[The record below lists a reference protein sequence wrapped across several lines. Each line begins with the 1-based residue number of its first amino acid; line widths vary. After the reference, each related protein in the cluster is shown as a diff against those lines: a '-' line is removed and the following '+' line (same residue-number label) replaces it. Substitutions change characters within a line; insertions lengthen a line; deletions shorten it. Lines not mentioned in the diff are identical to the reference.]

1 MLIYKPLINLLLT
14 VSLLFPHNI
23 MATDYSNDTNPA
35 LIDMYLSALK
45 QKESSNRYSIMHT
58 PSVITDFAT
67 GKPIKVQALGA
78 YGILDIN
85 WGKWS
90 KEAGLAGADW
100 HDPIAQDRVAKYKVQ
115 QYFNK
120 FGSWDAVSVA
130 WFAGPKKAQRLTDGG
145 TINFDEE
152 DVKGTSIQQYVDAM
166 NGLIA
171 EELMNMEIPIDTGIT
186 KDMLY
191 RGEPTGPMENLPQVG
206 NPNRQMMPYDMYA
219 AQVLDAMTKAN
230 AGGFRPSIG
239 DYNSQVPSQAGD
251 VEATQIKTNIR
262 REEAK

>member
-1 MLIYKPLINLLLT
+1 MIFNPLIGLLLT
-14 VSLLFPHNI
+14 VSLLFQGNS
-23 MATDYSNDTNPA
+23 MMTEYSNDTNPA

-45 QKESSNRYSIMHT
+45 EKESSNRYSIMHT
-58 PSVITDFAT
+58 PTVIEDLET

-85 WGKWS
+85 WGKWA

-100 HDPIAQDRVAKYKVQ
+100 HDPVAQDRVAKYKVQ
-115 QYFNK
+115 QYFNL

-130 WFAGPKKAQRLTDGG
+130 WFAGPGKAKTLTDGG
-145 TINFDEE
+145 TIDFDEE
-152 DVKGTSIQQYVDAM
+152 DIKGTSIQEYVDAM

-171 EELMNMEIPIDTGIT
+171 EELMTMEVPINTGVT

-191 RGEPTGPMENLPQVG
+191 RGEPVAPSQPLPQRGVAATQ
-206 NPNRQMMPYDMYA
+206 PMPYDMYA
-219 AQVLDAMTKAN
+219 AQILDAMTKAN

-239 DYNSQVPSQAGD
+239 DFSTQVPEEAGSR
-251 VEATQIKTNIR
+251 EAVDIKTNIR
-262 REEAK
+262 REESS